1 LGGLSAFGDV
11 YVVNANTHSKGKSV
25 DSTTVTAR
33 RSAEEQARLEAM
45 FMDVFEHRFNFNE
58 LVGLRIDSF
67 HPDAPRI
74 SFDMRP
80 ELVGSYMHNRL
91 HGGVIATALDTVGGF
106 AVVVA
111 VAEKHAHETAEQ
123 IVTRFGRFGT
133 IDLRVDYL
141 NQGIGRSFHAS
152 AKVLRL
158 GGRIASVQMELKNET
173 GLLIATGA
181 AAYIVS

>member
-1 LGGLSAFGDV
+1 M
-11 YVVNANTHSKGKSV
+11 
-25 DSTTVTAR
+25 DSTIVAAR
-33 RSAEEQARLEAM
+33 RSVEEQARLEVM
-45 FMDVFEHRFNFNE
+45 FLDVFERRFNFNE
-58 LVGLRIDSF
+58 LVGLKVASF
-67 HPDAPRI
+67 DPAAPCI

-91 HGGVIATALDTVGGF
+91 HGGVIATALDTAGGF

-111 VAEKHAHETAEQ
+111 VAEKHAHEMAEQ

-141 NQGIGRSFHAS
+141 NQGIGHTFYAS
-152 AKVLRL
+152 AKVMRL

-173 GLLIATGA
+173 GLLIATGS